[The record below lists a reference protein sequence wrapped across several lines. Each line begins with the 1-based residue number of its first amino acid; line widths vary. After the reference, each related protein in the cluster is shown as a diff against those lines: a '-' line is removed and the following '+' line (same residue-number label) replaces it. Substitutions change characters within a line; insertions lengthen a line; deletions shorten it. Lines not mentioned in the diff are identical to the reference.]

1 MIRLFP
7 VLETTPLVEDL
18 IAANAPVA
26 ISVSGG
32 KDGNVAAFETRAYLE
47 AVGHSGPVLLIHSDL
62 GRVEHKDS
70 LPACQRLAARLGLEL
85 VVVRRKAGD
94 MMDRWLTRWQ
104 NNVER
109 YRLLQCVKV
118 ILPWSTASM
127 RFCTSEMKTAIIC
140 RELVERFP
148 RSTILNVLGI
158 RRQESTNRSHAPVC
172 VPQLR
177 LTNNT
182 LGTTGHAWHPILA
195 WSLDDVLSYHRECD
209 FPLHD
214 AYTTYGMSRV
224 SCAFCILAGLHDL
237 AASATNPENHD
248 IYREMVALEIVSS
261 FSFQDARWLGDVAP
275 HLLSEEMLTGL
286 REAKQR
292 AELRKQ
298 VEARIPRHL
307 IYSKGWPTCLPTPSE
322 AKLLSEVRRSVADIM
337 GWRIEYADP
346 EAILDRY
353 AELIALRATRRQGSG
368 ACDPTPVRMQESL
381 WDADVA

>member
-1 MIRLFP
+1 MTRMFP
-7 VLETTPLVEDL
+7 TLETTPLVEDL

-32 KDGNVAAFETRAYLE
+32 KDGNVAAFETRVYLE

-70 LPACQRLAARLGLEL
+70 LPACQRLAERLGLEL

-140 RELVERFP
+140 RELVERYP

-172 VPQLR
+172 APQLR
-177 LTNNT
+177 LTSDT
-182 LGTTGHAWHPILA
+182 HGTRGYAWHPILA
-195 WSLDDVLSYHRECD
+195 WSLEDVLTYHRERG
-209 FPLHD
+209 FPLHE

-261 FSFQDARWLGDVAP
+261 FRFQDTRWLGDVAP
-275 HLLSEEMLTGL
+275 HLLSGDMLAGLKEAKLRFVL
-286 REAKQR
+286 RE
-292 AELRKQ
+292 Q

-307 IYSKGWPTCLPTPSE
+307 LYSKGWPTVMPTPGE
-322 AKLLSEVRRSVADIM
+322 AQLLGEVRRSVADIM
-337 GWRIEYADP
+337 QITIEYTEP
-346 EAILDRY
+346 GAILDRY
-353 AELIALRATRRQGSG
+353 AELMALHASKQHGSG
-368 ACDPTPVRMQESL
+368 EPAAGANLQRSL
-381 WDADVA
+381 WSMEMA